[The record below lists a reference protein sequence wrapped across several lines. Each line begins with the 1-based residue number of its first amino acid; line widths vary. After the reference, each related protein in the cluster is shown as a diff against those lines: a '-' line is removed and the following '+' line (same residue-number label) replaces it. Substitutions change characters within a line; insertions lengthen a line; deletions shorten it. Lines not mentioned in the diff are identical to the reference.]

1 MQNQTMVYLP
11 VLKLKPHPQNPRRQL
26 GDLTELSDSIKQNGI
41 MQNLTVVD
49 NGDDTYTVI
58 IGHRRCAAAKEAG
71 IEEVPCVI
79 AEMDE
84 EKQLETML
92 LENMQ
97 RSDLSTYEEAQG
109 FQLLLDLGNS
119 IDKIAEKTG
128 LSSST
133 IRRRTNLLKLD
144 KTKFEVSQAR
154 NVTMADYMEL
164 DKLDNIEIKNR
175 VLEDIGTPNFKNSL
189 ERAIREEKTIK
200 WYEEIESILCSF
212 AEKVDDTPPGK
223 YVTYVTLYEYN
234 KPKFLIPSDI
244 DTYKYVFI
252 RNNYGFTIYKED
264 SKQFNKNKKESQAQ
278 RKKQEKE
285 TLYRNKVDELNE
297 RMFKLRS
304 DFVREYVG
312 KKEDADIIIR
322 YLLEMMFDEQYIDFD
337 IEYILS
343 VTDFKFDEDG
353 DVYNINEEYSS
364 NPRRSLL
371 AMTMSLKDSQD
382 LSYVNKFNIKDNRNI
397 NTTLNRIY
405 MLLSKL
411 GYQMSD
417 EEKQLRDGTHEIFM
431 EGKDDD

>member
-11 VLKLKPHPQNPRRQL
+11 VSSLKPHPLNPRRQL
-26 GDLTELSDSIKQNGI
+26 GDLTELSDSIKKNGI

-58 IGHRRCAAAKEAG
+58 IGHRRCAAAELAG
-71 IEEVPCVI
+71 LETVPCII
-79 AEMDE
+79 ADLDD

-97 RSDLSTYEEAQG
+97 RSDLTVYEEAQG
-109 FQLLLDLGNS
+109 FQLLIDLGNS
-119 IDKIAEKTG
+119 IDNIAEKTG

-133 IRRRTNLLKLD
+133 IRRRTKLLNLD
-144 KTKFEVSQAR
+144 KAKFKESQAR

-164 DKLDNIEIKNR
+164 DKLDSVELKNK

-200 WYEEIESILCSF
+200 WYDETEALLCSF
-212 AEKVDDTPPGK
+212 AKKVETVPQGYSH
-223 YVTYVTLYEYN
+223 YVSLYEN
-234 KPKFLIPSDI
+234 LNSTPLVPSDV
-244 DTYKYVFI
+244 DTCKYVFTRSSYNFVI
-252 RNNYGFTIYKED
+252 WKENYDKVAENQKEA
-264 SKQFNKNKKESQAQ
+264 QA
-278 RKKQEKE
+278 RIAEIEKM
-285 TLYRNKVDELNE
+285 TLYRSKVEEINE

-312 KKEDADIIIR
+312 KKEDTDIINR
-322 YLLEMMFDEQYIDFD
+322 YLIETLFDEQYADVD

-343 VTDFKFDEDG
+343 VTDYKFDEDG
-353 DVYNINEEYSS
+353 EVYNLNEEYSS

-371 AMTMSLKDSQD
+371 ATALSLIDCQN
-382 LSYVNKFNIKDNRNI
+382 LSYVDKYTIKDNRLI
-397 NTTLNRIY
+397 STSLNKIY
-405 MLLSKL
+405 MLLTKL

>member
-11 VLKLKPHPQNPRRQL
+11 VSSLKPHPQNPRRQL
-26 GDLTELSDSIKQNGI
+26 GDLTELSDSIKKNGI

-71 IEEVPCVI
+71 LEKVPCVI

-97 RSDLSTYEEAQG
+97 RSDLTVYEEAQG

-119 IDKIAEKTG
+119 IDNIAEKTG

-133 IRRRTNLLKLD
+133 IRRRTKLLNLD
-144 KTKFEVSQAR
+144 KAKFRESQAR
-154 NVTMADYMEL
+154 NVTMADYLEL
-164 DKLDNIEIKNR
+164 DKLDSVELKNK
-175 VLEDIGTPNFKNSL
+175 VLDDIGTPNFKNSL
-189 ERAIREEKTIK
+189 EKAIREEKTLK
-200 WYEEIESILCSF
+200 WYDETEALLSTFAKKVDEKPSGFGFYESIDENKKISIPF
-212 AEKVDDTPPGK
+212 DVSTSK
-223 YVTYVTLYEYN
+223 YT
-234 KPKFLIPSDI
+234 
-244 DTYKYVFI
+244 FI
-252 RNNYGFTIYKED
+252 RGTYGFTLYKEND
-264 SKQFNKNKKESQAQ
+264 EISKFVVQAQ
-278 RKKQEKE
+278 REKQEKE

-304 DFVREYVG
+304 DFVRNYAGE
-312 KKEDADIIIR
+312 KEDTDIIIL
-322 YLLEMMFDEQYIDFD
+322 YLLETMFEEQYYDVD

-353 DVYNINEEYSS
+353 EVYNLNEEYSL

-371 AMTMSLKDSQD
+371 ATTLSIKDSEN
-382 LSYVNKFNIKDNRNI
+382 LSYVDKYTIKDNRNI
-397 NTTLNRIY
+397 NTALNRIY
-405 MLLSKL
+405 MLLTKL

>member
-11 VLKLKPHPQNPRRQL
+11 VSSLKPHPLNPRRQL
-26 GDLTELSDSIKQNGI
+26 GDLTELSDSIKKNGI

-58 IGHRRCAAAKEAG
+58 IGHRRCAAAELAG
-71 IEEVPCVI
+71 LETVPCII
-79 AEMDE
+79 ADLDD

-97 RSDLSTYEEAQG
+97 RSDLTVYEEAQG
-109 FQLLLDLGNS
+109 FQLLIDLGNS
-119 IDKIAEKTG
+119 IDNIAEKTG

-133 IRRRTNLLKLD
+133 IRRRTKLLNLD
-144 KTKFEVSQAR
+144 KAKFKESQAR

-164 DKLDNIEIKNR
+164 DKLDSVELKNK

-189 ERAIREEKTIK
+189 ERAIREEKTLK
-200 WYEEIESILCSF
+200 WYEETEALLTSF
-212 AEKVDDTPPGK
+212 AKKVDEKPSGFGFYETIYENKKISIPFDTGTSK
-223 YVTYVTLYEYN
+223 YAFVRGTYSFTLY
-234 KPKFLIPSDI
+234 
-244 DTYKYVFI
+244 
-252 RNNYGFTIYKED
+252 KENFD
-264 SKQFNKNKKESQAQ
+264 EVSKVVQAQ
-278 RKKQEKE
+278 REKQKKE

-297 RMFKLRS
+297 RMFKLRT
-304 DFVREYVG
+304 DFVRDYVG
-312 KKEDADIIIR
+312 KKEDTDIINR
-322 YLLEMMFDEQYIDFD
+322 YLIETLFDEQYADVD

-343 VTDFKFDEDG
+343 VTDYKFDEDG
-353 DVYNINEEYSS
+353 EVYNLNEEYSS

-371 AMTMSLKDSQD
+371 ATALSLIDRQN
-382 LSYVNKFNIKDNRNI
+382 LSYVDKYTIKDNRLI
-397 NTTLNRIY
+397 STSLNKIY
-405 MLLSKL
+405 MLLTKL